1 MPITDR
7 LTMANQLPSLLP
19 GLERDSAFTKPNSP
33 LTFTDTSAG
42 EESSLL
48 RWKVDKISHYRPPAT
63 AAPNGR
69 SPVELGAPDGG
80 WERKRTF
87 PSKNSGLWR
96 SGHGLLLAG
105 ETLQPAGCTAQ
116 LEGAGHRRGQ
126 ATASS
131 PLGSA
136 SCAVLGSK
144 LPAAEREDRPST
156 LHLGGGVK
164 VGLRPRDDA
173 KHQVQGRPPY
183 KGRVYGLQVD
193 RPAWNRLN
201 GGALCCRDTC
211 HDAAATLP
219 SALWPKASP

>member
-96 SGHGLLLAG
+96 SGHGLRLAG
-105 ETLQPAGCTAQ
+105 ETLQPAARRSWKAQ
-116 LEGAGHRRGQ
+116 GTGG
-126 ATASS
+126 
-131 PLGSA
+131 
-136 SCAVLGSK
+136 
-144 LPAAEREDRPST
+144 DRP
-156 LHLGGGVK
+156 LLPVLWA
-164 VGLRPRDDA
+164 LRPARCWA
-173 KHQVQGRPPY
+173 PSCPLRSGRTGPPHSIWEA
-183 KGRVYGLQVD
+183 V
-193 RPAWNRLN
+193 
-201 GGALCCRDTC
+201 
-211 HDAAATLP
+211 
-219 SALWPKASP
+219 